1 MPDVVDP
8 FNRDVDGHGAY
19 RYTDPARRSCVHA
32 NERFTRAVLEGAS
45 LEGKRVVDVGCG
57 DGTYTEALL
66 TRGRAA
72 SVLGI
77 DPAGSAIERAR
88 AAYGDAEGLSFRQG
102 VAADLASAG
111 ERLDLAVVRG
121 VIHHVAR
128 PQEEIAAIL
137 TVAEQAF
144 FLEPNGWNPVLKAI
158 ERLSPYHRD
167 HRERSYVLERYR
179 GWIAAAGGRVE
190 RSFFLGLVPMFS
202 PDWLVAVGSAL
213 EPTVERVPLVR
224 RFVCGQVGIL
234 ASGARR

>member
-19 RYTDPARRSCVHA
+19 RYTDPRRRSCAYA
-32 NERFTRAVLEGAS
+32 NERFTRVILEAAGV
-45 LEGKRVVDVGCG
+45 EGKRVVDIGCG

-77 DPAGSAIERAR
+77 DPAVAGIERAR
-88 AAYGDAEGLSFRQG
+88 ATYGALEGLSFRQG
-102 VAADLASAG
+102 VAADLATSG

-121 VIHHVAR
+121 VIHHVSR
-128 PQEEIAAIL
+128 PEKEIAAIL
-137 TVAEQAF
+137 AAAEQAF

-167 HRERSYVLERYR
+167 HGERSYVLERYR
-179 GWIAAAGGRVE
+179 RWIAAAGGRVA
-190 RSFFLGLVPMFS
+190 RSFFFGLVPMFA
-202 PDWLVAVGSAL
+202 PDWLVSVGSAL
-213 EPTVERVPLVR
+213 EPIVERVPLVR
-224 RFVCGQVGIL
+224 RLVCGQVGIL
-234 ASGARR
+234 ASSGPR